1 MPALS
6 QEHRKLLENTVVKAR
21 RSAVAGARK
30 ALTALRA
37 ADKESPADPDQKVLR
52 SQLRAHGRQLGDAR
66 HPDGTQETR
75 RLEQA
80 CAYEHWHRMLFARFL
95 AENDLLLNPEYG
107 VAMSLAEVQETARE
121 KNQDW
126 IALASDYAQ
135 RMLLEVFRPDDPVLR
150 LTMPAEAR
158 QELEE
163 SLTQLPAEVFTAN
176 DSLGWV
182 YQFWQ
187 REEKAKIDQAAQST
201 TQIEAEGI
209 SPVTQLFTEDY
220 MVLFLLHNTL
230 GAWWVNKR
238 NAEGADPHL
247 KGHDLIYLRLADNG
261 EPLAG
266 SFERWPKKV
275 SEIHLLDP
283 CMGSGHFLAF
293 ALPLLAAMRQT
304 EEALSEKDAITA
316 VLAENLFGLEIDPRC
331 SQIAAFNLALTAWR
345 YLGHPFRLPSLN
357 LACSGI
363 GINAPEESW
372 TALGKDNA
380 LLTSTLGELFS
391 TFQKA
396 SALGS
401 LIDPTRIGRPLL
413 AARFEEIWP
422 KAQEALAAEQSDL
435 DSGEL
440 AIAAKGI
447 LAAANILTKH
457 YHLIA
462 TNVPYLGRRKQPDEL
477 KAYCK
482 EYYTDA
488 QVDLSTSFIDRCLRF
503 CVEGGTAALVTPQ
516 NWLFL
521 GSYKALRERLL
532 QSSAWNLVVRLGP
545 SAFQDMNWWAATT
558 ALLAISREKP
568 ATEHRLYG
576 LDVSNSKTPVDKAS
590 SIKTTEATSFRQLD
604 QLVNPNSVV
613 SYESPSDLLSL
624 DAFADSPNG
633 SHGGDSLRHRRVFW
647 ELPAVTRE
655 WRFFQSTVESTRPYG
670 GREHLF
676 SWRNGGQEHTRNP
689 NARIQGEN
697 VLGRRGVVVSMM
709 RTLPATLYTGE
720 LFDISCTPIV
730 PRDESNLPAIWAY
743 CSSDEYRQAVRVI
756 DPKVNVTNA
765 TLAKVPFDAGYWSS
779 VAQDLYPAGLPDSES
794 EDPTQWL
801 FNGNPQC
808 SNEPLQAAVARLVG
822 YRWPRQTGSQFLDSP
837 SLAPDQLERHADTD
851 GVVCLAS
858 LGGED
863 SAANRL
869 RRLLEAAFGSSWSA
883 AKLNEL
889 LCGSPSLEVWLRDD
903 FFGEHCSLFH
913 SRPFVWHIWDGRR
926 DGFHALVNYHRLAG
940 PNGEGRKTLEKLIYT
955 SLGDWITR
963 QQTEVESGADGAEGR
978 LAAAK
983 HLRLELAHI
992 LNGEPPYDLFIR
1004 WKPLQ
1009 EQPMGWEPDV
1019 DDGVRLNMRPWL
1031 HARPYE
1037 SSKRDACILRATP
1050 IKLPLGTD
1058 RGKESI
1064 RDREDFPWFATS
1076 QDRTNDEHFTLEQ
1089 KRAARERN
1097 KRS

>member
-21 RSAVAGARK
+21 RSGVAGARK
-30 ALTALRA
+30 ALNALRT

-52 SQLRAHGRQLGDAR
+52 SQLRAHGRQLGDVR

-163 SLTQLPAEVFTAN
+163 SLTQLPAEVFTAD

-187 REEKAKIDQAAQST
+187 RDEKARIDQAAQST

-230 GAWWVNKR
+230 GAWWVDKR
-238 NAEGADPHL
+238 NAEGADPNL
-247 KGHDLIYLRLADNG
+247 NGHDLFYLRFADNG
-261 EPLAG
+261 KPLAG
-266 SFERWPKKV
+266 SFDQWPKQV
-275 SEIHLLDP
+275 CEIRLLDP

-293 ALPLLAAMRQT
+293 ALPLLSAMRQC
-304 EEALSEKDAITA
+304 EEGLTSQDATTA

-345 YLGHPFRLPSLN
+345 YVGHPFRLPSLN

-372 TALGKDNA
+372 TGLGKDNTQ
-380 LLTSTLGELFS
+380 LRSTLGELFS
-391 TFQKA
+391 TFRKA

-401 LIDPTRIGRPLL
+401 LIDPSRVGRPLL
-413 AARFEEIWP
+413 AARFEELWP

-435 DSGEL
+435 DSREL
-440 AIAAKGI
+440 AIAAKGV

-477 KAYCK
+477 KEYCK
-482 EYYTDA
+482 EYHSDA
-488 QVDLSTSFIDRCLRF
+488 LVDLSTSFIDRCLRF
-503 CVEGGTAALVTPQ
+503 CVEGGTVALVTPQ

-532 QSSAWNLVVRLGP
+532 RSTTWNIVARLGP
-545 SAFQDMNWWAATT
+545 NAFQDMNWWAATT
-558 ALLAISREKP
+558 ALLAISCESP
-568 ATEHRLYG
+568 SPDHRLYG
-576 LDVSNSKTPVDKAS
+576 LDVSMSKAPTDKAQT
-590 SIKTTEATSFRQLD
+590 IGTTESIVFRQLD
-604 QLVNPNSVV
+604 QLANPNSVV
-613 SYESPSDLLSL
+613 SYGSPSKFLSL
-624 DAFADSPNG
+624 DAFADAPNG

-647 ELPAVTRE
+647 EFPVVGRD
-655 WRFFQSTVESTRPYG
+655 WRCFQSTVESTRLYG

-676 SWRNGGQEHTRNP
+676 SWFKGGQEHSQNP
-689 NARIQGEN
+689 NAYIKGEN
-697 VLGRRGVVVSMM
+697 VLGRRGIVVSMM
-709 RTLPATLYTGE
+709 RTLPVTLYTGE

-730 PRDESNLPAIWAY
+730 PKDETALPAI
-743 CSSDEYRQAVRVI
+743 
-756 DPKVNVTNA
+756 
-765 TLAKVPFDAGYWSS
+765 
-779 VAQDLYPAGLPDSES
+779 
-794 EDPTQWL
+794 
-801 FNGNPQC
+801 PQGKRYEC
-808 SNEPLQAAVARLVG
+808 
-822 YRWPRQTGSQFLDSP
+822 
-837 SLAPDQLERHADTD
+837 
-851 GVVCLAS
+851 
-858 LGGED
+858 
-863 SAANRL
+863 
-869 RRLLEAAFGSSWSA
+869 
-883 AKLNEL
+883 
-889 LCGSPSLEVWLRDD
+889 
-903 FFGEHCSLFH
+903 
-913 SRPFVWHIWDGRR
+913 
-926 DGFHALVNYHRLAG
+926 
-940 PNGEGRKTLEKLIYT
+940 
-955 SLGDWITR
+955 
-963 QQTEVESGADGAEGR
+963 
-978 LAAAK
+978 
-983 HLRLELAHI
+983 
-992 LNGEPPYDLFIR
+992 
-1004 WKPLQ
+1004 
-1009 EQPMGWEPDV
+1009 
-1019 DDGVRLNMRPWL
+1019 
-1031 HARPYE
+1031 HAR
-1037 SSKRDACILRATP
+1037 
-1050 IKLPLGTD
+1050 
-1058 RGKESI
+1058 
-1064 RDREDFPWFATS
+1064 
-1076 QDRTNDEHFTLEQ
+1076 
-1089 KRAARERN
+1089 
-1097 KRS
+1097 